1 MILNHR
7 DRKRKNRNLNDW
19 KDVEGRTWRKGRGE
33 KDQAE
38 TKVQGLILYS
48 NTIMLILILVI
59 NNLTLILIPRNLKKI
74 IEYSI
79 LFIN

>member
-1 MILNHR
+1 MEER
-7 DRKRKNRNLNDW
+7 TWRKGRGE
-19 KDVEGRTWRKGRGE
+19 KDVEKRTWRKGRGE

-48 NTIMLILILVI
+48 NTIMLTLILVI
-59 NNLTLILIPRNLKKI
+59 NNLTLILISRNLKKI

>member
-7 DRKRKNRNLNDW
+7 EIERGRIETLMI
-19 KDVEGRTWRKGRGE
+19 GRTWRKGRGG

-48 NTIMLILILVI
+48 NTIMLTLILVI
-59 NNLTLILIPRNLKKI
+59 NNLTLILISRNLKKI

>member
-1 MILNHR
+1 ME
-7 DRKRKNRNLNDW
+7 K
-19 KDVEGRTWRKGRGE
+19 

-59 NNLTLILIPRNLKKI
+59 NNLTLILISRNLRKI